1 MLVVFAFA
9 LLVLA
14 AAIVVLFAMFG
25 ELASRVRDPASAHQR
40 DSRVEQLEDLQVGRA
55 LEVWPNGMPHSDDA
69 TLLVLS
75 TSCESCRDVATQL
88 SSDPGHSD
96 WEGVGL
102 VISTAGRQT
111 GENFIADFHLEGF
124 PHFVDEGGDWS
135 REELGVQQSP
145 TAVVVRSGLLDSAY
159 VFNDVSSLRSTLQ
172 QQKEVV

>member
-1 MLVVFAFA
+1 MLVVFGVA

-25 ELASRVRDPASAHQR
+25 ELASRVPDPASAHQR
-40 DSRVEQLEDLQVGRA
+40 DTRVEPLEDAHLGRA
-55 LEVWPNGMPHSDDA
+55 VGVWPTGMPDSDDA

-88 SSDPGHSD
+88 SSNPGHSE

-102 VISTAGRQT
+102 IISTGGRQT
-111 GENFIADFHLEGF
+111 GESFIADFALQGF

-145 TAVVVRSGLLDSAY
+145 TAVVVRSGLLASAY
-159 VFNDVSSLRSTLQ
+159 VFNDVSSLRSNLQ